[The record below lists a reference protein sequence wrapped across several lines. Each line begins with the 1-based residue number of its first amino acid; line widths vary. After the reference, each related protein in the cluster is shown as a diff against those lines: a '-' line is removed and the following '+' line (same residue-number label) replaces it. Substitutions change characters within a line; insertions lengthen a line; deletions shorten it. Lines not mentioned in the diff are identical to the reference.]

1 MAFKL
6 VEKKWGIS
14 GLPDD
19 EVSVSKTSVSFG
31 DNFKKIL
38 TRNNFVEVYC
48 DKEELKVGFR
58 ATDNSET
65 GYKIQYDKLS
75 SKRPSVTSSKVTTM
89 IPTGRYKAHM
99 EGQLIVITVERLLGL
114 NKVEDN
120 QTLSDIV
127 PDLETFD

>member
-1 MAFKL
+1 
-6 VEKKWGIS
+6 
-14 GLPDD
+14 
-19 EVSVSKTSVSFG
+19 
-31 DNFKKIL
+31 
-38 TRNNFVEVYC
+38 
-48 DKEELKVGFR
+48 
-58 ATDNSET
+58 
-65 GYKIQYDKLS
+65 
-75 SKRPSVTSSKVTTM
+75 M